1 MWGGDS
7 RKEAQGRFCRTYG
20 KEKKR
25 EEVGKPPFWQGNRR
39 LLGSKVQVLKKE
51 ARKCGVKWNRFSFLR
66 DLSGAKMNWLMDIS
80 LPLPVG
86 AYGLNRRFSPFG
98 LEKGN
103 QVCIRI
109 IVPSPRPPHPTPPP
123 TPLFVRW
130 PQQFWGLK
138 AKAQHNRS
146 PDRNRKD
153 LLFKVVPYPSEAI
166 EQMLCLHSHAKCPDW
181 VTSSTLRAVALLW
194 HAVSWRDKGRREWGL
209 GGG

>member
-1 MWGGDS
+1 MLVTFDLYPLNSGLQARQAQPWIWSQVIGRDSIRHSLSICSHNNDPLTTAGQLLLPHSSSPSPNWICDMKTS
-7 RKEAQGRFCRTYG
+7 RKEEWT
-20 KEKKR
+20 
-25 EEVGKPPFWQGNRR
+25 VTKPTG
-39 LLGSKVQVLKKE
+39 
-51 ARKCGVKWNRFSFLR
+51 
-66 DLSGAKMNWLMDIS
+66 D
-80 LPLPVG
+80 
-86 AYGLNRRFSPFG
+86 
-98 LEKGN
+98 
-103 QVCIRI
+103 
-109 IVPSPRPPHPTPPP
+109 PPP